1 MKNSVAALSSLLAL
15 TLVGPVVAQGPQV
28 VDGPDLVATGK
39 VISVG
44 NTSIAIQTDDHGHSI
59 SFLVTTTTVMPTLVA
74 VGSRVRVAYHA
85 IGPTGQMADKVTLL
99 QGPPGATSPAVR
111 EFTGAS
117 GVQPAA
123 PASSAAD
130 ATPAPRASQST
141 PQSPATANQPGTPDA
156 ELPATASPLPL
167 IGLVGLMALLAGVS
181 LRALERTR
189 F

>member
-1 MKNSVAALSSLLAL
+1 MKNSVAAVSSLLAL

-44 NTSIAIQTDDHGHSI
+44 NTSMAIQTEDHGHAI
-59 SFLVTTTTVMPTLVA
+59 SFLVTTTTVMPTLVS

-85 IGPTGQMADKVTLL
+85 IGTTGQMADRVTLL
-99 QGPPGATSPAVR
+99 EGPPAAASAAS

-123 PASSAAD
+123 PAEPPSTGD
-130 ATPAPRASQST
+130 ATPAPRASQSE
-141 PQSPATANQPGTPDA
+141 PQSPATANQPGAT

-181 LRALERTR
+181 LRALERAR